1 MAFPTCQNESQ
12 LTTGGGVW
20 RGSLQTHWE
29 KVLRLSHE
37 IWRGRMRMREAGFS
51 SEMGFVCGFF
61 FEGGMILVSNCSL

>member
-12 LTTGGGVW
+12 FTTGGGVG

-37 IWRGRMRMREAGFS
+37 IWWSRMRVREARFS
-51 SEMGFVCGFF
+51 SEMVLFVFF
-61 FEGGMILVSNCSL
+61 LGGGVGECF